1 MFVNKKGF
9 TYIVESVSNY
19 DPISKSNKNTKFYI
33 GKVDPATGDL
43 VFKRSFLETTSAVS
57 VKIQGRIYPLPGK
70 TEEGGEAGKT
80 NERPG
85 SARPG
90 APEGPAGEV
99 DGCRT
104 FATAGAPDVRG
115 DRASGRTA
123 RASGQAAPTSGQ
135 AVRAPERTIT
145 GGAAAGPTRSSFN
158 PMEAGGFRHFG
169 VQYFFSQI
177 VRQLDIESNLKYIF
191 SFNYEFINNFLFFLL
206 STNKQLE
213 EIGYWLEDNTDINRN
228 LFSFTK
234 LTSLINNILPI
245 KRESF
250 FKNWNRRHNEIDF
263 VLVETKS
270 ILRQSAD
277 LGRFAEAGQS
287 ANQVGKGNIV
297 TLYGRDSLLPVCQHF
312 VDEKRTYGQV
322 LADVCGMLEKDFDCR
337 NANIFLTEDFY
348 SLNFL
353 KELLDE
359 NKVNFALRAPA
370 TDRLVLDIIKSAS
383 GSIDSASNYIA
394 TGSAGE
400 TVRGLKIVCD
410 LEAGLP
416 ADFSKPGGGEDAER
430 KTGTEKGLITEEKV
444 GIAEEK
450 LVMAEEKWGMTEK
463 NGVEKGGTKAEEE
476 EAGENSGRLLRAYVY
491 YNPMAALNE
500 RQSFFT
506 NLNRIRETRQ
516 KDKLGLVRHTEYDR
530 FLLFQDDGGIVINEA
545 EVDKYLSKEGYF
557 VILSNVDQAP
567 QAIYDIYKIR
577 NQIFDM
583 NNAFIKHMSFF
594 RFSYMAKTNYAN
606 TFFTIFL
613 ANIIFSHIYKIYINS
628 DISKKYTLSNILSEL
643 NLLKSFKYKNIEY
656 VNLPNTIQKEIFSS
670 FSLPLP
676 PSIV

>member
-1 MFVNKKGF
+1 M
-9 TYIVESVSNY
+9 
-19 DPISKSNKNTKFYI
+19 
-33 GKVDPATGDL
+33 
-43 VFKRSFLETTSAVS
+43 ETTSAVS